1 MRLVACA
8 FSAVLLSGCSWMGFG
23 THNNGSAYGS
33 NAYGVRYAQSNHNL
47 AHGLRSQIGPCQISA
62 PAQPIP
68 RGCRPEQ
75 VTIAL
80 APSNQAYQ
88 SQNGQYTTG
97 AYGSHVAQ
105 ASQNR
110 QKREPKLRKP
120 WLRGTL
126 GMEIDHSVSGTLYD
140 PGLSTSVT
148 GYDRNIFAEG
158 TATGSVG
165 SGQVVSTVYTSVP
178 ERVVAPTISYD
189 DVYTAPFKVS
199 GGLELIM
206 GKHATVFANA
216 GYVRA
221 EGKKGGGVQIVDELR
236 RITTTTDYNTDPA
249 NGPVGQVIGQAQSV
263 SFIPNETVAAFDYD
277 FSDMERIDL
286 EVGGR
291 YYFNPILT
299 QSLDR
304 TLTPFVS
311 ASGGASYYDKVTV
324 SENQRQRFLT
334 RAFEQGA
341 NDFYDVSF
349 GTPQEIYDS
358 QWVPYGALKAGL
370 EWQMTPRT
378 AIAFE
383 TGVKYEGARDFSNGT
398 KSDENISIPIGIR
411 GSYNF

>member
-1 MRLVACA
+1 MRFVACA
-8 FSAVLLSGCSWMGFG
+8 LSAVLLSGCSWMGFG
-23 THNNGSAYGS
+23 GQNRGHYTAS
-33 NAYGVRYAQSNHNL
+33 NQYGVRYAQSKHN
-47 AHGLRSQIGPCQISA
+47 AAYGLRPQMGPCQITA
-62 PAQPIP
+62 PTQPIP
-68 RGCRPEQ
+68 RGCRAEQ
-75 VTIAL
+75 VTLAL
-80 APSNQAYQ
+80 VQTQPAAQY
-88 SQNGQYTTG
+88 GQYTTG
-97 AYGSHVAQ
+97 AYGSQVG
-105 ASQNR
+105 ASE
-110 QKREPKLRKP
+110 QKPSYSAGGPKLRKP
-120 WLRGTL
+120 KLRASFGL
-126 GMEIDHSVSGTLYD
+126 EIDHSVSGTLYD
-140 PGLSTSVT
+140 PGLSANVLA
-148 GYDRNIFAEG
+148 YDRNLYAEG

-178 ERVVAPTISYD
+178 ERIAAPTISYD
-189 DVYTAPFKVS
+189 DVYTAPLKIS
-199 GGLELIM
+199 GGLEFIM

-221 EGKKGGGVQIVDELR
+221 EGKKGGGVQIIDELR

-249 NGPVGQVIGQAQSV
+249 NGPVGQLIGQSQSV
-263 SFIPNETVAAFDYD
+263 SFIPNETVATFDYD
-277 FSDMERIDL
+277 FSDMERFDL

-299 QSLDR
+299 ESMDR

-311 ASGGASYYDKVTV
+311 ASGGASYYNKVSV
-324 SENQRQRFLT
+324 SENQRQRFMT
-334 RAFEQGA
+334 SAFEQRT

-358 QWVPYGALKAGL
+358 QWVPYGSLKAGV

-398 KSDENISIPIGIR
+398 KSDENISIPFGIR